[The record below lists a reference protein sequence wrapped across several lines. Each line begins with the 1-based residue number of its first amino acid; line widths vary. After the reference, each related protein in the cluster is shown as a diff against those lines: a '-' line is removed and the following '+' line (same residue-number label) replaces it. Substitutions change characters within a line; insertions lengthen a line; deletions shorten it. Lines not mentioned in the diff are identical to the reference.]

1 VVRMTLP
8 VFLWSLMAP
17 FTVMAFGAEGQAGP
31 PDSRGS
37 TVLEQA
43 LIEHACGRMPSA
55 STPGTDQYQAC
66 LGTQLVSMRAD
77 FGRDLGRLS
86 VPERRTLDSACNN
99 LLTTRGRDE
108 YLGCINLQ
116 LVSLRNRRNRTNPA
130 PSPVAA
136 LPPASVDARS
146 PILAPPALVESALP
160 PGAWIGAGVFVLF
173 FVGGGVV
180 LALKSRRAAQRR
192 CRVCGADTPEPGNL
206 CQKCR
211 SEAAEAARSAA
222 AERADQKREQELA
235 KRRLIENEEEQR
247 RHTVRQAEEAQQRQE
262 QEETLRVRQREE
274 DERRRQEDDA
284 RRQREVDVESA
295 VFDPYAVLGV
305 PQGSSKEDVRA
316 AYDAARLKYSPDQV
330 THLSP
335 EVQEHFKAKAQA
347 VELAYQKVTE

>member
-1 VVRMTLP
+1 
-8 VFLWSLMAP
+8 VFLWSVTAP
-17 FTVMAFGAEGQAGP
+17 FTVMAFGAGAQVGS
-31 PDSRGS
+31 PDSSGS

-43 LIEHACGRMPSA
+43 LIEHVCGTMQSA
-55 STPGTDQYQAC
+55 GAPGTDQYHAC
-66 LGTQLVSMRAD
+66 VSAQLVSMRAD

-86 VPERRTLDSACNN
+86 TSERRTLDSACSN
-99 LLTTRGRDE
+99 LQATRGRDA
-108 YLGCINLQ
+108 YLACLNGQLAALRARRKRANPPPPAAVELQ
-116 LVSLRNRRNRTNPA
+116 
-130 PSPVAA
+130 VAA
-136 LPPASVDARS
+136 VDAPS
-146 PILAPPALVESALP
+146 PILAPPVLVASALP
-160 PGAWIGAGVFVLF
+160 PGVWIGAGVFALF
-173 FVGGGVV
+173 FGGGGVI

-222 AERADQKREQELA
+222 AERADQKRAQELA

-247 RHTVRQAEEAQQRQE
+247 RDKVRQAEEAQQRQE

-274 DERRRQEDDA
+274 DERRRQEEDA
-284 RRQREVDVESA
+284 RRQREVDVEAS

-316 AYDAARLKYSPDQV
+316 AYDAARLKYSPDLV

-347 VELAYQKVTE
+347 VELAYQKATE